1 MSSIILIVTA
11 IYFLLMLIIGFWAQK
26 KTTSSKE
33 FLVAGQSLGFF
44 VMAIATFSSIQ
55 SGWGM
60 FGTTGTV
67 YGWGIQAILTA
78 AILAPLGFLLAWVLL
93 GTKLRKIADK
103 HQIYSVPD
111 IIRVRYGNRAAHITV
126 SIAMFI
132 GAVGYMT
139 TQVAA
144 TGLIMSLLFDIS
156 FNAGAWIGAGIV
168 AIYTIAGGMIA
179 AIWTDMIQGVM
190 MIVMSIVVFF
200 IAMSN
205 VGGWGNMLSTLYTHD
220 PALVSVM
227 GVMPLT
233 WVFSNTIM
241 ITFGIAGQPQMI
253 TKFLM
258 LKDVKELRWGALV
271 TGIAYSITTF
281 F

>member
-1 MSSIILIVTA
+1 
-11 IYFLLMLIIGFWAQK
+11 
-26 KTTSSKE
+26 
-33 FLVAGQSLGFF
+33 
-44 VMAIATFSSIQ
+44 
-55 SGWGM
+55 
-60 FGTTGTV
+60 
-67 YGWGIQAILTA
+67 
-78 AILAPLGFLLAWVLL
+78 
-93 GTKLRKIADK
+93 
-103 HQIYSVPD
+103 
-111 IIRVRYGNRAAHITV
+111 
-126 SIAMFI
+126 
-132 GAVGYMT
+132 
-139 TQVAA
+139 AA

-205 VGGWGNMLSTLYTHD
+205 VGGWGNMLNTLYTHD

-281 F
+281 FALGVGLSMRAMVIDGKFAELPDYDSATTAFFGSADIIAPVAAGLALVTLLAAIMSSASSFITIGASAIMRDLASGLNITVKRELLWGRFYSAIVVLCSLLFAIY

>member
-1 MSSIILIVTA
+1 
-11 IYFLLMLIIGFWAQK
+11 
-26 KTTSSKE
+26 
-33 FLVAGQSLGFF
+33 
-44 VMAIATFSSIQ
+44 
-55 SGWGM
+55 
-60 FGTTGTV
+60 
-67 YGWGIQAILTA
+67 
-78 AILAPLGFLLAWVLL
+78 
-93 GTKLRKIADK
+93 
-103 HQIYSVPD
+103 
-111 IIRVRYGNRAAHITV
+111 IRVRYGNRAAHITV

-168 AIYTIAGGMIA
+168 AIYTIAGGVIVA
-179 AIWTDMIQGVM
+179 VWTDMIQGVM

-205 VGGWGNMLSTLYTHD
+205 VGGWGNMLNTLYTHD

-253 TKFLM
+253 TRFLM

-281 F
+281 FALGVGLSMRAMVIDGKFAELPDYDSATTAFFGSA